1 MDFKRMKR
9 SDEER
14 LFHVNWD
21 DQITSNIFYPNRHS
35 ELNFGNNSEAKAM
48 DKNVENNQNQRRI
61 QGPIQDPK
69 ISSTSNDTV
78 IHME

>member
-1 MDFKRMKR
+1 MKR

-48 DKNVENNQNQRRI
+48 DKNVENHQNRRI

-69 ISSTSNDTV
+69 ISSSSNETI
-78 IHME
+78 IHMG

>member
-1 MDFKRMKR
+1 MKS
-9 SDEER
+9 SDEAQ

-21 DQITSNIFYPNRHS
+21 DPVTSNIFYQRSRVS

-48 DKNVENNQNQRRI
+48 DKNMGNQNQRRI

-69 ISSTSNDTV
+69 ISSTSNGSV
-78 IHME
+78 SHMG

>member
-1 MDFKRMKR
+1 MNNKRMKR

-48 DKNVENNQNQRRI
+48 EKNVENQNQRRI

-69 ISSTSNDTV
+69 ISSTSNGSV
-78 IHME
+78 SHMG

>member
-1 MDFKRMKR
+1 MKS
-9 SDEER
+9 SDEAQ

-21 DQITSNIFYPNRHS
+21 DPVTSNIFYQRSRMS

-48 DKNVENNQNQRRI
+48 DKNVENHQNRRI

-69 ISSTSNDTV
+69 ISSTSNGSV
-78 IHME
+78 SHMG